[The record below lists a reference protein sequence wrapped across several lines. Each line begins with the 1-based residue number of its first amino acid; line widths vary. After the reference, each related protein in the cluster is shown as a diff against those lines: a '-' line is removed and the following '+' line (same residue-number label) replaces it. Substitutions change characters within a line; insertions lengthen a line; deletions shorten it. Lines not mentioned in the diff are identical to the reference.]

1 MLCDF
6 IFLLSVFIYNY
17 IRFILFIEL
26 KNFIWILVWNFVN
39 VKNFFFVYNLMCCYL
54 WNWLEKKIEILRV
67 WLFYKL
73 VFEII
78 YLFFRI

>member
-17 IRFILFIEL
+17 IRFILFLDL

-39 VKNFFFVYNLMCCYL
+39 VKNFLLVYNLLGCYL
-54 WNWLEKKIEILRV
+54 WNWLEK
-67 WLFYKL
+67 
-73 VFEII
+73 
-78 YLFFRI
+78 